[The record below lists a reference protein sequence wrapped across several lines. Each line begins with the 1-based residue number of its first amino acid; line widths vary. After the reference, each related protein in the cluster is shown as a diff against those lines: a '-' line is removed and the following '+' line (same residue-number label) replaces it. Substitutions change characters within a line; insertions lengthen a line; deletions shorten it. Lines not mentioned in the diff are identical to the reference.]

1 MQKLQ
6 YIGSIKDL
14 RKIEQENTEKGWEE
28 GERKVRICPLLS
40 SSFFLSSAFPL
51 PLSPFIYSLF
61 ILLPWVPEVFLA
73 CSGNF
78 RCWPKADTSSAVGRS
93 HERVTIKTWQKTET
107 ALEKSLAPRVLFC
120 RLWIILIS
128 SLHLVSVGAGKKRAW
143 ENAWHE
149 HKWIQRIWHGTWE
162 RIKKFRGQ

>member
-6 YIGSIKDL
+6 HIGSIKDL
-14 RKIEQENTEKGWEE
+14 RKIQQENTGKGSEE
-28 GERKVRICPLLS
+28 GGRKVRICPLLS
-40 SSFFLSSAFPL
+40 SSFFLSFFRFFPYRCL
-51 PLSPFIYSLF
+51 HLSIR
-61 ILLPWVPEVFLA
+61 IL
-73 CSGNF
+73 S
-78 RCWPKADTSSAVGRS
+78 
-93 HERVTIKTWQKTET
+93 
-107 ALEKSLAPRVLFC
+107 C

-162 RIKKFRGQ
+162 RIKKFPGQQALYLALPNVNTNNEKLIFSLLCKLVENR